1 MATSVQEKL
10 TVIYDDACPLCDKS
24 VGWLVMRFG
33 KERFELIPCDSGE
46 REALFPE
53 MRKEECE
60 SAMQLV
66 TPDGTVLSGDAAILE
81 ILKSDRTWWF
91 LTVLW
96 KIPVVNLLIA
106 GVYRWVARNR
116 HQISSHFFHSRKG

>member
-1 MATSVQEKL
+1 MATKMQEKF
-10 TVIYDDACPLCDKS
+10 TVIFDDTCPLCSKS
-24 VGWLVMRFG
+24 VGWLV
-33 KERFELIPCDSGE
+33 ERFKEERFDLVPCDSRE
-46 REALFPE
+46 RETLFPE

-81 ILKSDRTWWF
+81 ILKSDRTWWL

-96 KIPVVNLLIA
+96 KIPVVNFIA

-116 HQISSHFFHSRKG
+116 HQISSHFFHSRKR